1 MINKENIISILRGK
15 EPVSIVRCGDGE
27 GIILNAFSSVQAL
40 DLANTA
46 VLKRQLGFEPPIS
59 HIKEIRDNLVSC
71 YKNADIIGIPNH
83 TQETNSHW
91 RKTIGILYNNVPEAE
106 NKAKCDI
113 DVAYQMLEDDSYQRL
128 LMNRKRLYY
137 ISCRDL
143 DEGFKNRYN
152 IAYTNRFHIPP
163 EKKFTTDDD
172 PVPHYPDYFNKVQKW
187 MDHFN
192 KEQEPHLLLVG
203 AGVIGKIYC
212 NWWRDRGGI
221 AMDVGGVMDSWYG
234 RVTRGPERGLDKEDE
249 TYKL

>member
-59 HIKEIRDNLVSC
+59 HIKEIRDNLIDC
-71 YKNADIIGIPNH
+71 YNNADIIGIPNH
-83 TQETNSHW
+83 RQEVGNHW
-91 RKTIGILYNNVPEAE
+91 KNVFNILYANCNKAE
-106 NKAKCDI
+106 SKAKCDI
-113 DVAYQMLEDDSYQRL
+113 DVAYHMLEDDSYQRL

-143 DEGFKNRYN
+143 DEGFKNRFN
-152 IAYTNRFHIPP
+152 ISYVNRYAIAP
-163 EKKFTTDDD
+163 EAKFTSGYEGDK
-172 PVPHYPDYFNKVQKW
+172 HYPDQFIRVQKW

-221 AMDVGGVMDSWYG
+221 AMDVGGVMDCWAG
-234 RVTRGPERGLDKEDE
+234 LVTRGPDKGLDKKDE

>member
-1 MINKENIISILRGK
+1 VINKQNIVSILRGK
-15 EPVSIVRCGDGE
+15 DPVSIVRIGDGE
-27 GIILNAFSSVQAL
+27 GIILNAFTSIDSL

-59 HIKEIRDNLVSC
+59 HIKEIRENLIEC

-83 TQETNSHW
+83 VQETNPQW
-91 RKTIGILYNNVPEAE
+91 KKTTGILYNNVPSAE
-106 NKAKCDI
+106 NKPKIDI
-113 DVAYQMLEDDSYQRL
+113 DLAYQMLEDDSYVRL

-143 DEGFKNRYN
+143 DEGFKRRYN
-152 IAYTNRFHIPP
+152 ISYTNRFHIPP

-192 KEQEPHLLLVG
+192 KDGEPHLLLVG

-221 AMDVGGVMDSWYG
+221 AFDVGGVIDIFA
-234 RVTRGPERGLDKEDE
+234 GPKSRQPVIMFTL
-249 TYKL
+249 TM